1 MASAA
6 DTSMEP
12 DSQTAPSPT
21 ITTLPSARRLLLF
34 AVLLPA
40 VIVVTNHLL
49 IETLSYDAAKI
60 WCLPSLVAST
70 AALSWCAGRY
80 LHPAWFR
87 MILFVWCLV
96 LLDTLITLAGLTG
109 RIDDQFGYVLVSAQ
123 ISLLVLWAVLGARR
137 WQWRLPVIAALAPL
151 VIVFS
156 GSFMTAY
163 SRYESRTWNA
173 MMFISAA
180 IVALLCGGLRYFGFT
195 LQDLSGGK
203 GDGTPG
209 KSPTYQFGM
218 KHLLIWFTVSGPLL
232 LLIRGLDLKG
242 TTVFPAALLSVSIAT
257 VNLLAIWAVLTS
269 DEDRSPRFGS
279 GYWIIR
285 FAILIGIPFAIALG
299 MTKYS
304 AYLGS
309 MVTPRMWQAGYYGS
323 VNWIIAE
330 MHDHWIAWLWLDA
343 ALLAAL
349 LLFFRAS
356 GYRLTRAAK

>member
-1 MASAA
+1 
-6 DTSMEP
+6 MEP
-12 DSQTAPSPT
+12 TSQTAPIPT
-21 ITTLPSARRLLLF
+21 ITTLPSARRLLLV

-60 WCLPSLVAST
+60 WCLPLLVAST
-70 AALSWCAGRY
+70 ASLSWCAGRY

-87 MILFVWCLV
+87 MILFVWCLA

-109 RIDDQFGYVLVSAQ
+109 RVDDQFGYVLVSAQ
-123 ISLLVLWAVLGARR
+123 ISLLVLWAVLGAQP
-137 WQWRLPVIAALAPL
+137 WQWRLPVVAALAPL

-156 GSFMTAY
+156 GAFMTAY
-163 SRYESRTWNA
+163 SRYEARTWNA

-195 LQDLSGGK
+195 LQDLSRGK

-209 KSPTYQFGM
+209 KRPTYQFGM
-218 KHLLIWFTVSGPLL
+218 KHMLIWFTVSGPLL
-232 LLIRGLDLKG
+232 LLLRGLDLKG

-257 VNLLAIWAVLTS
+257 VNLLAIWAIL
-269 DEDRSPRFGS
+269 GS
-279 GYWIIR
+279 GFWLIR
-285 FAILIGIPFAIALG
+285 FAALIGIPFAIALG
-299 MTKYS
+299 MTEYS
-304 AYLGS
+304 TYLNS
-309 MVTPRMWQAGYYGS
+309 ILTPGTFRAGYYGT
-323 VNWIIAE
+323 VPWIIGE
-330 MHDHWIAWLWLDA
+330 MQDHWIAWLWLDA

-356 GYRLTRAAK
+356 GYRLTRTAV